1 MKNFAKTLDFLKN
14 TVLTPLPNHVIIGYL
29 NKRRRGMGLFRKRK
43 NCTAEKMQEELE
55 KTLEEINARAAAY
68 EQTKKLEQSEAVMK
82 AIANMKKYVEMP
94 DDDNQK

>member
-1 MKNFAKTLDFLKN
+1 
-14 TVLTPLPNHVIIGYL
+14 
-29 NKRRRGMGLFRKRK
+29 
-43 NCTAEKMQEELE
+43 MQEELE

-82 AIANMKKYVEMP
+82 AIANMKKYVEMT